1 MSGGIA
7 SGVKWPLAAAAVQNA
22 SLSAN
27 TASAVFVAIASQA
40 VTVSRVGSNLLVS
53 FKAHVIA
60 APLTG
65 DGILAFSVNGGTTWV
80 PITSF
85 GAGAALG
92 LVVQGDCLFVG
103 MAAGAVTVSVGLRL
117 NGTGTPGVGGDS
129 NRPALLL
136 ISEQAPPMIA

>member
-27 TASAVFVAIASQA
+27 TASAGFVAIASQA
-40 VTVSRVGSNLLVS
+40 VTVSRAGSNLLVS

-65 DGILAFSVNGGTTWV
+65 DGILALSVNGTTWV

-92 LVVQGDCLFVG
+92 LAVQGDFLFVG